1 MSHYRHILQ
10 KEKQAFKDLL
20 KGHKETKNINEQLM
34 EDIFFRAIGLLPDAY
49 IDRRK
54 MNKDEATKNAQV
66 WTDDMRPDGDKTDY
80 QKGFA
85 DGVNYMKDD
94 QAANGV
100 LY

>member
-10 KEKQAFKDLL
+10 KEKQAFKELL
-20 KGHKETKNINEQLM
+20 RGHTETKNINDNLM

-54 MNKDEATKNAQV
+54 MAKDEATKDAQV
-66 WTDDMRPDGDKTDY
+66 WTDDMRPDDGKTDY
-80 QKGFA
+80 EKGFS

-100 LY
+100 FY

>member
-1 MSHYRHILQ
+1 MNHYHHILQ
-10 KEKQAFKDLL
+10 KEKQAFKELL
-20 KGHKETKNINEQLM
+20 RGHIETENINDNLM
-34 EDIFFRAIGLLPDAY
+34 NDIFFKVIDLLPDAY

-54 MNKDEATKNAQV
+54 MSKDEATKNAQV